1 MGIPLPRIG
10 DIMISGF
17 LDGLDILKKYD
28 TEPPIVTSAYI
39 ITIPKIKQADI
50 TGPGDQAA
58 MDAAGWL
65 VHPVYE
71 CHRLRQSRDATISN
85 PYTPT
90 NHSANPIRSSRCQYF
105 CQQEL

>member
-1 MGIPLPRIG
+1 
-10 DIMISGF
+10 MISGF

-71 CHRLRQSRDATISN
+71 SYYYPVETITELGN
-85 PYTPT
+85 VTGLGNQEMPPFPIPILPPIIPPTP
-90 NHSANPIRSSRCQYF
+90 
-105 CQQEL
+105 